1 MVLYVLLTLR
11 SIPLKGIPNFGE
23 FIKAGK
29 RPKFTTLVINMI
41 RTIFHTYS
49 CIDACIMLCYIV
61 IVVECNSQDPVYPVV
76 FYECVLHC
84 WKQDYSKRPSAK
96 MLSTR
101 LQKNIQSSL
110 VNKYTLE
117 MFSSIPTTAVV
128 SVNDMQ
134 CLWAITECPIRRLDD
149 PSVRSK
155 TELTVIYQS
164 NPLRLEVMVRESW
177 TVFKDHGS

>member
-1 MVLYVLLTLR
+1 
-11 SIPLKGIPNFGE
+11 
-23 FIKAGK
+23 
-29 RPKFTTLVINMI
+29 
-41 RTIFHTYS
+41 
-49 CIDACIMLCYIV
+49 
-61 IVVECNSQDPVYPVV
+61 
-76 FYECVLHC
+76 
-84 WKQDYSKRPSAK
+84 

-128 SVNDMQ
+128 SVNGMQ

-164 NPLRLEVMVRESW
+164 NPLRLEVMVR
-177 TVFKDHGS
+177 VL